1 MKRYGNL
8 FNSTFSEEALYRAYL
23 SASKG
28 KKKTK
33 SYLQFSAHLGAE
45 LYLLREEL
53 LSGDYRLRPYRRL
66 KIQTPKPR
74 DILAPHFRD
83 VVVQHAIYATIY
95 PIFNRSFI
103 HTSFACRKG
112 KGTHAA
118 SDCAYHAMQE
128 HDTDL
133 CTLHLDVRRFFSS
146 IDREILVGLLKRK
159 IKDDRLLAVM
169 ELFCSSADGSTGIP
183 LGNLLSQLYALIY
196 LNPADHFIKRVLKVN
211 RYVRYVDDMV
221 LIGMTRPVAKKLQ
234 EVIKGFLADKLHL
247 NLSKWSLRR
256 IREGINFVGYRTW
269 PTHRL
274 IRKYSLQKFRR
285 AVAKGKDETA
295 WSIIAHAQW
304 TSSLKIMKNIIS
316 RSNRMVIHLPL
327 SHKRRLGL
335 CCLPNNLICMGSIWP
350 EPSLNWSWTS
360 WPASD
365 F

>member
-8 FNSTFSEEALYRAYL
+8 FDKTFSEEALFRAYL

-33 SYLQFSAHLGAE
+33 SYLRFSSQLGAE

-53 LSGDYRLRPYRRL
+53 LSGDYRLRPYRKL

-83 VVVQHAIYATIY
+83 VVVQHAVYATIY

-118 SDCAYHAMQE
+118 SDCAYHAMQSL
-128 HDTDL
+128 DKDL
-133 CTLHLDVRRFFSS
+133 YTLHIDVRKFFSS
-146 IDREILVGLLKRK
+146 VDRDILIGLLRRK

-169 ELFCSSADGSTGIP
+169 ELFCTSSDGSSGIP

-196 LNPADHFIKRVLKVN
+196 LNPVDHFVKRTMKVE
-211 RYVRYVDDMV
+211 RYARYVDDMILV
-221 LIGMTRPVAKKLQ
+221 GMTRPQAVGIQRAIQ
-234 EVIKGFLADKLHL
+234 DFLAHKLRL
-247 NLSKWSLRR
+247 GLSKWALRK
-256 IREGINFVGYRTW
+256 IRDGINFVGYRTW

-285 AVAKGKDETA
+285 AVTKNKDETA
-295 WSIIAHAQW
+295 WSIIAHAQR
-304 TSSLKIMKNIIS
+304 TSSLKIMRSIIS
-316 RSNRMVIHLPL
+316 RSNRMMIHLPL

-335 CCLPNNLICMGSIWP
+335 CYLPNNLKFMVNICL
-350 EPSLNWSWTS
+350 EPSPSWS
-360 WPASD
+360 
-365 F
+365 